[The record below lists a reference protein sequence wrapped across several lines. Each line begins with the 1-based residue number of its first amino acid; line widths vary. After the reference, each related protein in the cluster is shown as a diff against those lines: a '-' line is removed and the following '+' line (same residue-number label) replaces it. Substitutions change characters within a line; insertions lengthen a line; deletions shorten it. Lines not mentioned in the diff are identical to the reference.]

1 MFQIL
6 GQNPSPEKRRI
17 FHSLLLPGILIWLMF
32 AVRLMEDLEGWN
44 LVFLGVKP
52 LTVEGLPGIVLSP
65 FIHSNWLHFFNNAVS
80 FFILATTLFY
90 FYQEI
95 AYKVFFTIYFL
106 AGAWLWFGGREAWH
120 VGASGWVYGL
130 TAFLFVSGL
139 IRKHIPLLAVALF
152 VVFLYGSLV
161 WGMFPLA
168 ENLPHSWEGH
178 LWGFLAGLVAAVIY
192 RNQGPQ
198 KPEPP
203 EEDLSDE
210 EEEDEEEAYWNTT
223 TT

>member
-6 GQNPSPEKRRI
+6 GENPTPEKRRL
-17 FHSLLLPGILIWLMF
+17 FHSLLFPSLLIFLMF
-32 AVRLMEDLEGWN
+32 TVRLVEDLEGWT
-44 LVFLGVKP
+44 LTFLGIKP
-52 LTVEGLPGIVLSP
+52 LSVEGLPGILLSP
-65 FIHSNWLHFFNNAVS
+65 FIHSNWQHFFNNAVS
-80 FFILATTLFY
+80 LFILTTSLFY
-90 FYQEI
+90 FYRQI

-178 LWGFLAGLVAAVIY
+178 LWGFVAGLVVAYIY
-192 RNQGPQ
+192 KNQGPQ
-198 KPEPP
+198 KPAPP
-203 EEDLSDE
+203 LDDDDEEDD
-210 EEEDEEEAYWNTT
+210 DFEEAYWNVTST
-223 TT
+223 